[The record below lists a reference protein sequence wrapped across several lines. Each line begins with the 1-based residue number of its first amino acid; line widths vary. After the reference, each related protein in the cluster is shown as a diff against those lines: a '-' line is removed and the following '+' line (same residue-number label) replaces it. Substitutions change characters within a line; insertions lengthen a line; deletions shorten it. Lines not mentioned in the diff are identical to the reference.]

1 MEYMMKTQ
9 SEAET
14 FLLGRKIGDAL
25 IPGQIIVFY
34 GDLGAGK
41 RVLTKGIAASL
52 GIEDTITSPTFTILQ
67 EYHDGRMPLYHLD
80 VYRIT
85 DPDEME
91 EVGLDDC
98 LYGNGITVIEWAE
111 MIEEILPENV
121 LKITIDRVPEEGMD
135 VRRILM
141 EVPDETEFSI

>member
-9 SEAET
+9 REAET
-14 FLLGRKIGDAL
+14 FHLVRKIGDAL

-41 RVLTKGIAASL
+41 TVLTKGIAASL

>member
-41 RVLTKGIAASL
+41 TVLTKGIAASL

-141 EVPDETEFSI
+141 EIPDETEFSI

>member
-41 RVLTKGIAASL
+41 TVLTKGIAASL
-52 GIEDTITSPTFTILQ
+52 GIEDTITRPTFTILQ

-98 LYGNGITVIEWAE
+98 LYGKAGV
-111 MIEEILPENV
+111 
-121 LKITIDRVPEEGMD
+121 
-135 VRRILM
+135 
-141 EVPDETEFSI
+141 SS